1 MDSDMHPDISTSST
15 SILTLKIYF
24 TMYRPICGTPGYQNQ
39 PILSLYIDQFD
50 LQVSEP
56 TYFVT
61 YDIGFKRETYFDGS
75 FGVLK
80 KVKNILVFI

>member
-1 MDSDMHPDISTSST
+1 
-15 SILTLKIYF
+15 
-24 TMYRPICGTPGYQNQ
+24 MYRPLCGTPGYQNQ
-39 PILSLYIDQFD
+39 SIVSLYIDQFD

-80 KVKNILVFI
+80 KVK

>member
-1 MDSDMHPDISTSST
+1 MD
-15 SILTLKIYF
+15 
-24 TMYRPICGTPGYQNQ
+24 QNQ

-80 KVKNILVFI
+80 KVIINILVLVQITPFQENRSTTEL